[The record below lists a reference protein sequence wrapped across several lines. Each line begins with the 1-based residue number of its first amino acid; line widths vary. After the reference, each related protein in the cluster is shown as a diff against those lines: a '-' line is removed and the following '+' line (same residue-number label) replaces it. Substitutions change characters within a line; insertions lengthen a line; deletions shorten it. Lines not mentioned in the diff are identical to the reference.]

1 MFVQIVILEIIYLYL
16 FILCLLQNVLEQ
28 YTINRQI
35 GIQFK
40 QYGLKNLKDI
50 SCISG
55 FYNITDFTV
64 GDICLNFPFVHSI
77 SRDTQDCLYTITTVT
92 SENKTNTQNKT
103 LLHSPGIKSNNFH
116 YTVNTTL
123 TLINSLF

>member
-1 MFVQIVILEIIYLYL
+1 MLVQIIILEIIYLYL

-55 FYNITDFTV
+55 F
-64 GDICLNFPFVHSI
+64 
-77 SRDTQDCLYTITTVT
+77 
-92 SENKTNTQNKT
+92 
-103 LLHSPGIKSNNFH
+103 
-116 YTVNTTL
+116 
-123 TLINSLF
+123 